1 MTGPDGLTVQSSS
14 ASFRAL
20 WMAVMELSALAKEA
34 VRVTA
39 METEL
44 TRSWLLVGKM
54 VMSGWEI
61 SLRRVGWMEATKG
74 ETTLT
79 EEYDMED
86 PHQAAEA
93 IIRLAGRTG
102 IDNTG

>member
-1 MTGPDGLTVQSSS
+1 
-14 ASFRAL
+14 
-20 WMAVMELSALAKEA
+20 MELSALAKEA

-79 EEYDMED
+79 PGTFADRVVLMALVLPKSD
-86 PHQAAEA
+86 QLDDHSRFQSLVD
-93 IIRLAGRTG
+93 R
-102 IDNTG
+102 